1 MDTSGTTQSR
11 RHLSRA
17 YAFSL
22 LLHVAVACAA
32 VLLTVNR
39 QNPAG
44 GNSEVIFTIE
54 ADADVAGW
62 PAESVLP
69 EPGTEPQSQQQ
80 PPLSLSQSLPQP
92 LSQAPVD
99 SQIAVAPDDVAG
111 ELNENGN
118 LLSSPG
124 LTKIDIPDEDA
135 GDDAG
140 KKQPERENRLE
151 EAGVKKPMVMVSSAT
166 TPASD
171 PMDAYFTVFIQSIR
185 DVYEKPGDL
194 ERQQQ
199 RQLSVRIRYEITADG
214 TIGTVSIV
222 RSSGSATYDQ
232 SVVKAFRS
240 LARIAPRP
248 DLRSSVNVADFCLV
262 N

>member
-44 GNSEVIFTIE
+44 GNGEVIFTIE
-54 ADADVAGW
+54 AGADVAGW
-62 PAESVLP
+62 PSESVLP
-69 EPGTEPQSQQQ
+69 EPGTEPQSQP
-80 PPLSLSQSLPQP
+80 PPLSQPLPLSLPQ
-92 LSQAPVD
+92 SPVD

-118 LLSSPG
+118 LSLLSG
-124 LTKIDIPDEDA
+124 LAKIDIPDEGA

-140 KKQPERENRLE
+140 EKQPERENRLE
-151 EAGVKKPMVMVSSAT
+151 EASVKKPMVMVSSAT
-166 TPASD
+166 APTTD

-199 RQLSVRIRYEITADG
+199 RQLSVRIQYEITADG

-248 DLRSSVNVADFCLV
+248 DLRNSVNVADFCLV